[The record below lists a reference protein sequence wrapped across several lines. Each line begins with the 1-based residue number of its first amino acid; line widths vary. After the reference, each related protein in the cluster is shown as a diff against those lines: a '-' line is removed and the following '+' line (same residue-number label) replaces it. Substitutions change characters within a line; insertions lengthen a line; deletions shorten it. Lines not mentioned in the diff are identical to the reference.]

1 MRLSTTISRILLFF
15 FVSLFAISSLLPGGM
30 GSVPMAFAQSQVVPN
45 FWHPS
50 ERIAKP
56 DLSNVQR
63 LRFLTTTDF
72 PPFNF
77 IDRNKRLTGF
87 HVDLA
92 RAICSELDIMPKCQ
106 IQALPW
112 DELQKAM
119 EDGEGEAIIAGLQAT
134 SDNREKYEFSRPYLH
149 IPARFVARTADG
161 LGEPMTLAAV
171 RNRTG
176 LVRGSVHADWF
187 RTAYPN
193 AQTITYE
200 TRAQALDALQRERVD
215 LVFSDALSLSFWLVS
230 EASKDCCSFAG
241 GPYIGEALTGPG
253 LMIAFAGGRTEL
265 AAAADYAL
273 KQINEKGVFAELY
286 LRYFP
291 LGLY

>member
-1 MRLSTTISRILLFF
+1 MLSILGHLP
-15 FVSLFAISSLLPGGM
+15 SSGGWL
-30 GSVPMAFAQSQVVPN
+30 VPPAHAQSQVIPN

-50 ERIAKP
+50 ERITKP
-56 DLSNVQR
+56 DLSKLQR

-87 HVDLA
+87 HIDLA
-92 RAICSELDIMPKCQ
+92 RAICNELDIMPKCQ

-112 DELQKAM
+112 DELSEAIEK
-119 EDGEGEAIIAGLQAT
+119 GEGEAIIAGLQAT
-134 SDNREKYEFSRPYLH
+134 SKNREDYEFSRPYMH

-161 LGEPMTLAAV
+161 LGEPMTLAAI

-176 LVRGSVHADWF
+176 LVRGSVHAKWF
-187 RTAYPN
+187 RTSYPN
-193 AQTITYE
+193 AQTITYD

-215 LVFSDALSLSFWLVS
+215 LVFSDALSLSYWLVS
-230 EASKDCCSFAG
+230 EASKDCCAFAG
-241 GPYIGEALTGPG
+241 GPYLGENLTGPG
-253 LMIAFAGGRTEL
+253 LMIAFAGGQTEL
-265 AAAADYAL
+265 AIAADYAL
-273 KQINEKGVFAELY
+273 KQINEKGIFEELY

>member
-1 MRLSTTISRILLFF
+1 MAGLAVFGL
-15 FVSLFAISSLLPGGM
+15 LLPSGFTGV
-30 GSVPMAFAQSQVVPN
+30 SPAFSQSQVIPN

-56 DLSNVQR
+56 DLSKLQR
-63 LRFLTTTDF
+63 LKFLTTTDF

-92 RAICSELDIMPKCQ
+92 RAICAELGILPKCQ

-112 DELQKAM
+112 DELEGAM
-119 EDGEGEAIIAGLQAT
+119 EKGEGEAIIAGLQAT
-134 SDNREKYEFSRPYLH
+134 SQNREKYEFSRPYMH

-161 LGEPMTLAAV
+161 LGEPMTLTAV

-176 LVRGSVHADWF
+176 LVRGSVHSTWF
-187 RTAYPN
+187 RAAYPN
-193 AQTITYE
+193 AQTITYD

-241 GPYIGEALTGPG
+241 GPYMGEKLTGPG
-253 LMIAFAGGRTEL
+253 LMIAFAGGSTEL
-265 AAAADYAL
+265 AIAADYAL
-273 KQINEKGVFAELY
+273 KQINEKGIFAELY